1 LEGIAF
7 YPISVGKVWTKRGK
21 GINHRKSTKKVW
33 QVYGYMQDFE
43 NNFHFTSFRIS
54 ALKAMYYR
62 FNKAR
67 VVEKYCDD
75 CEKTSQF
82 ICENRW
88 DKPKECSFCEEEF

>member
-1 LEGIAF
+1 LEGISF

-21 GINHRKSTKKVW
+21 GIHHRKSTKKVW
-33 QVYGYMQDFE
+33 QVYGYMSDFDGML
-43 NNFHFTSFRIS
+43 HFTSFRIGM
-54 ALKAMYYR
+54 LKALYYK

-67 VVEKYCDD
+67 VVEKECEY

>member
-1 LEGIAF
+1 MEGIAF

-21 GINHRKSTKKVW
+21 GIKHRKSTKKVW

-43 NNFHFTSFRIS
+43 NNLHFTSFRIS

-88 DKPKECSFCEEEF
+88 DKPKEYSSWE

>member
-21 GINHRKSTKKVW
+21 GINHRKKTSKVW

-43 NNFHFTSFRIS
+43 NNLHFTSFRIS

-88 DKPKECSFCEEEF
+88 DKPKECSFW